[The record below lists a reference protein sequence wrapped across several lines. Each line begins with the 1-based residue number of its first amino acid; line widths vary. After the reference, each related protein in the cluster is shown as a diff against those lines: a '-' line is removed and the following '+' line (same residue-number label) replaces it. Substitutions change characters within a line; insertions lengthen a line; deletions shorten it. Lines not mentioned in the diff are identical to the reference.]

1 MGGGRHARK
10 IPERPGCSQQRTR
23 AFRASTAACR
33 RGGDAGTQPAQRDR
47 QVEKLLAELRRRN
60 IWRAGLLY
68 IGAAWALAQGVSEL
82 TPAMGLPD
90 GSARWLIVATAIVL
104 PFWLLFAWFYELTP
118 EGFRRE
124 RDVPAEE
131 SITRQ
136 TGRRLDY
143 MIIAVLSV
151 AVVLLLTDRLVSGD
165 PDPGAGADARSIAV
179 LPLVNAGGDPAD
191 EYFSDG
197 LSEELISGL
206 TRISDLRVIGR
217 SSAFEFKGSSE
228 PHAVIAA
235 KLGVAHLLEGTM
247 RRDGERVRIMLELI
261 RPGDGTSLWSQT
273 YSREMRDIFAVQS
286 DIARSV
292 AAALK
297 VQFGDGA

>member
-1 MGGGRHARK
+1 M
-10 IPERPGCSQQRTR
+10 
-23 AFRASTAACR
+23 
-33 RGGDAGTQPAQRDR
+33 
-47 QVEKLLAELRRRN
+47 EKLLAELRRRN

-68 IGAAWALAQGVSEL
+68 IGAAWALAQGISEL

-90 GSARWLIVATAIVL
+90 GSARWLIVAAAIGL

-165 PDPGAGADARSIAV
+165 ADPDAGTDARSIAV

-217 SSAFEFKGSSE
+217 SSAFEFK
-228 PHAVIAA
+228 
-235 KLGVAHLLEGTM
+235 
-247 RRDGERVRIMLELI
+247 
-261 RPGDGTSLWSQT
+261 
-273 YSREMRDIFAVQS
+273 
-286 DIARSV
+286 
-292 AAALK
+292 AAASRTR
-297 VQFGDGA
+297 